1 MAAAQPSSP
10 KRPSRTD
17 TTSIQRQVKLSDREA
32 IRISLRNILI
42 RLGRSAIT
50 ASGVFLG
57 IAFLTS
63 VLTSEAIGRALHGQI
78 DPSVQVRQ
86 AWLVRMSL
94 LVCAVGITNSMFM
107 SVTERFREIGTM
119 KCLGALDS
127 FIVRLFLIESAL
139 LGLAGSIAGAIVGFA
154 VMMLLSMMKEGTDIW
169 VRIDYLVML
178 RSFGFAVGA
187 GVILSVVAAVPPA
200 IKAARMPPASA
211 LRTEV

>member
-1 MAAAQPSSP
+1 MPVP
-10 KRPSRTD
+10 KTRGEKRRTA
-17 TTSIQRQVKLSDREA
+17 SGGAPIEKQISLPLREA
-32 IRISLRNILI
+32 FRICIRNILI

-63 VLTSEAIGRALHGQI
+63 VFTSQSIGLALHGQI

-94 LVCAVGITNSMFM
+94 IVCAVGITNSMFM

-127 FIVRLFLIESAL
+127 FVVRLFLIESGL
-139 LGLAGSIAGAIVGFA
+139 LGLAGSVAGVIVGFV
-154 VMMLLSMMKEGTDIW
+154 VMMLLSMMKEGASIW
-169 VRIDYLVML
+169 MRTDYLSVL
-178 RSFGFAVGA
+178 RNFGFAIAVG
-187 GVILSVVAAVPPA
+187 VVLSIVAAVPPA
-200 IKAARMPPASA
+200 IRAARMPPASA